1 MEMVEYEKEVER
13 QGYYLSAEVGS
24 KSRRRSLMEPG
35 VISQRP
41 VERGYARYYRSVG
54 GGGSELSLKA
64 LKIISGESCAH
75 VIHGGEEGKKGGK
88 QGEGRGGLV
97 TRIIKL

>member
-41 VERGYARYYRSVG
+41 VERGYARYYRGVG
-54 GGGSELSLKA
+54 GA
-64 LKIISGESCAH
+64 R
-75 VIHGGEEGKKGGK
+75 
-88 QGEGRGGLV
+88 GEGERAFV
-97 TRIIKL
+97 KSA